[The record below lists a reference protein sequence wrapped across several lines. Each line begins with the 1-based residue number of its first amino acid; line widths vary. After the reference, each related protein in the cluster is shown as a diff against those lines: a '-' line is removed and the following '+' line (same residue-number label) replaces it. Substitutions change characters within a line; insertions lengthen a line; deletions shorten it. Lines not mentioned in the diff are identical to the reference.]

1 MNKELFKETEN
12 LLKNYNKLENEIK
25 LIKAKKIF

>member
-12 LLKNYNKLENEIK
+12 LLKNYNRLETEIK
-25 LIKAKKIF
+25 LIKAEI